1 MPNLKT
7 IKTIEKCTDSLPL
20 KKTERSINSTC
31 DNVLQLGLIIRSLVL
46 YVCFVNRCFS
56 FCTFSFYAPI
66 SNVRQV
72 PLLLVEQDTQTGNL
86 NTNVRNVLGQWMNII
101 LALRNGIV

>member
-1 MPNLKT
+1 MIVPDILLNYIRGNT
-7 IKTIEKCTDSLPL
+7 YIGIEPIPLTLFSSSVLLHTGEICCVAFTD
-20 KKTERSINSTC
+20 INW
-31 DNVLQLGLIIRSLVL
+31 
-46 YVCFVNRCFS
+46 
-56 FCTFSFYAPI
+56 YATI

-101 LALRNGIV
+101 LALRNGIVQVESVAEL